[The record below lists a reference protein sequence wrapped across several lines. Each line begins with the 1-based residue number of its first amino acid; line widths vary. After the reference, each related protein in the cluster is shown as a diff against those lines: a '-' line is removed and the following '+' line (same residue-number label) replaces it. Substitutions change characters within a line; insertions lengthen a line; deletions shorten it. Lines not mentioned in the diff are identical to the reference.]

1 MRYSETLS
9 QSTLYYALRLTDG
22 SVLRL
27 AATQYSVW
35 MLVLQALQPVAAVML
50 LALCLAL
57 WLAGRLSRQLVE
69 PINALDPGRLEDQEP
84 YEELAPL
91 VRKIRSQNQ
100 QIERQMTDLRRQRR
114 EFAALT
120 EHMSEDCWSLTKR
133 PGCSPTTLRR
143 CGCCMRMPLRRR
155 GRVCWR

>member
-1 MRYSETLS
+1 MAGGVRCATPRPSPS
-9 QSTLYYALRLTDG
+9 PPLYYALRLTDG

-69 PINALDPGRLEDQEP
+69 PINCTGPRQAGGSGAL
-84 YEELAPL
+84 
-91 VRKIRSQNQ
+91 
-100 QIERQMTDLRRQRR
+100 
-114 EFAALT
+114 
-120 EHMSEDCWSLTKR
+120 
-133 PGCSPTTLRR
+133 
-143 CGCCMRMPLRRR
+143 
-155 GRVCWR
+155 